1 MLNELQPD
9 LRELLDLVRKVENFD
24 ATLAASHMAGKA
36 IEPSQDAYDQRKRH
50 EQRIVQLR
58 DKWAILARGKG
69 HEKRAAVRMGRKR
82 LSRPGAEE
90 AR

>member
-24 ATLAASHMAGKA
+24 ATLAASQMAGKA
-36 IEPSQDAYDQRKRH
+36 IEPTQDAYDQRKRH

-58 DKWAILARGKG
+58 DKWAI
-69 HEKRAAVRMGRKR
+69 
-82 LSRPGAEE
+82 
-90 AR
+90 

>member
-24 ATLAASHMAGKA
+24 ATLAVSQLSGKPITPA
-36 IEPSQDAYDQRKRH
+36 PDAYEQRRRN

-58 DKWAILARGKG
+58 DKWAI
-69 HEKRAAVRMGRKR
+69 
-82 LSRPGAEE
+82 
-90 AR
+90 